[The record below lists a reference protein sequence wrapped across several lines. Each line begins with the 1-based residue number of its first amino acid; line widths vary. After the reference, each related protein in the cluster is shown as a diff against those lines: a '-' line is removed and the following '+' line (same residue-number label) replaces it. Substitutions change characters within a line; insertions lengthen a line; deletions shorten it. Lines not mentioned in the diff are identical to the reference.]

1 MLYEEPKSPRRLNH
15 ASPRKRNGI
24 KKGENLLA
32 LEKFR
37 HWAFFLRARLRRDLA
52 TEQYEK
58 AAVGKMTAVQERY
71 GASETSPRSKAGLTG
86 SSEGT
91 KEREPA
97 YRKGKGTPVPDVV
110 DDLVKGARGVKR
122 PIPESITS
130 PIPSLPLCLAPQRT
144 MMTVPVASSSLPL
157 ADALARASNADHGR
171 ILPVSRRLIT
181 ESLLR

>member
-1 MLYEEPKSPRRLNH
+1 MVESQGRRRKGKCYTKDPPKSPRQLRYESE
-15 ASPRKRNGI
+15 SPIKRNRI
-24 KKGENLLA
+24 EQQTRNLLA

-52 TEQYEK
+52 TEQYAK
-58 AAVGKMTAVQERY
+58 AAVGKRTAVQERN

-91 KEREPA
+91 KGREPA

-122 PIPESITS
+122 PTPESITS
-130 PIPSLPLCLAPQRT
+130 PIPSLPLCLSHHDER
-144 MMTVPVASSSLPL
+144 
-157 ADALARASNADHGR
+157 
-171 ILPVSRRLIT
+171 
-181 ESLLR
+181 